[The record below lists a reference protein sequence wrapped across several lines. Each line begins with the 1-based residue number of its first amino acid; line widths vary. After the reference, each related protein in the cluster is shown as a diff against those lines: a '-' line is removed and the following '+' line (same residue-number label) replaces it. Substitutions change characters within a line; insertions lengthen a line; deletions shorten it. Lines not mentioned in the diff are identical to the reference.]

1 MQPASIQSHAHT
13 PAKSRHPY
21 LLASPH
27 PLHVREVLLLIGL
40 GLPSPTQVHP
50 QMRFALV
57 PLVGISLLALEVV
70 LELNSVTC

>member
-1 MQPASIQSHAHT
+1 M
-13 PAKSRHPY
+13 
-21 LLASPH
+21 
-27 PLHVREVLLLIGL
+27 LLLIGL

-70 LELNSVTC
+70 LELNSFTC